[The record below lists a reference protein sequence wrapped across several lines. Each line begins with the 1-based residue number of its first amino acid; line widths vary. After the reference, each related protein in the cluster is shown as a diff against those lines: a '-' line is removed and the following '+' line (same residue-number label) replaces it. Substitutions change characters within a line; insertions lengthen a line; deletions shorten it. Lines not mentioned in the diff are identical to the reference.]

1 MPLNW
6 FLNIDFSKNEIF
18 NESNVKGLRFQIN
31 FATIFLFTHIFSI
44 SSKNYICA
52 HPFKIQNNLQNNQ
65 RSPQKL
71 SPALVKAS
79 TCVSVEQHI
88 SLRVLPK
95 YQPRS
100 HPCAVF
106 SPSTEWLLW
115 LPNMSCKIVV
125 ALLMLMPRTNNIH
138 ALFDLFFFGSW
149 VCFKEKA
156 KRWLR
161 NCVSCFFWWWK
172 TSRGSKFFWWCNETC
187 WDFFWVILCALWK
200 IKNFWQAK
208 KYYFVPSTFF
218 LFQACFFLVLMDWP
232 YQTLISKYLGT
243 YKQENLS
250 NARKALTSTLCLRHV
265 EKCLPPGDE
274 QIASQKCRLPTS
286 GEAAA
291 SDLRSTYGER
301 KDTQSNASD
310 LRCLVV
316 SFFFSSFLVTY
327 QPSNNTNL
335 QRSKKQKMGSH

>member
-18 NESNVKGLRFQIN
+18 NESNVKGLMFQIN

-149 VCFKEKA
+149 VRFKEKA
-156 KRWLR
+156 
-161 NCVSCFFWWWK
+161 NAGCVIAFPVFFGGGKPRGAQSFSGGVMKLAGNFFGLYYVHFEKLK
-172 TSRGSKFFWWCNETC
+172 TFGRRKNIILYHQLFFYSRLVFF
-187 WDFFWVILCALWK
+187 
-200 IKNFWQAK
+200 
-208 KYYFVPSTFF
+208 
-218 LFQACFFLVLMDWP
+218 
-232 YQTLISKYLGT
+232 
-243 YKQENLS
+243 
-250 NARKALTSTLCLRHV
+250 
-265 EKCLPPGDE
+265 
-274 QIASQKCRLPTS
+274 
-286 GEAAA
+286 
-291 SDLRSTYGER
+291 
-301 KDTQSNASD
+301 
-310 LRCLVV
+310 
-316 SFFFSSFLVTY
+316 
-327 QPSNNTNL
+327 
-335 QRSKKQKMGSH
+335 